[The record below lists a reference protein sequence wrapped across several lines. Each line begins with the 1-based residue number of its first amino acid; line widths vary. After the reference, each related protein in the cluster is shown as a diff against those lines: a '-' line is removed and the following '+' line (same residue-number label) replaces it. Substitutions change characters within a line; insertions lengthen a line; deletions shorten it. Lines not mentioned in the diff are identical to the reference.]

1 MTLSFSDTYRLN
13 NGIEMPRHGFGVY
26 KLTDEKRM
34 RTALETAADVGYRLF
49 DTASFYHNEK
59 QLGDFFQSSGLKRDD
74 FFVTTKMW
82 NTEQGYDETLRA
94 FEQSQKKL
102 QLDQIDLYLVHWPKR
117 DTFFETWRAV
127 EKLYDEGLV
136 RAIGVSNFEAHHL
149 DRLRTSANVLPVVDQ
164 VETHP
169 HFPNH
174 LLHRYLEE
182 LHVVHQAWSP
192 LGRGGVL
199 EESTLI
205 ELGKKHGKSPAQIVL
220 RWHLQNNISIIPKS
234 ETPSRIKENADIYD
248 FELTEADMR
257 QVDRLNTGERVSH
270 APDVMYVRSEI

>member
-13 NGIEMPRHGFGVY
+13 NGIEMPKHGFGVY

-34 RTALETAADVGYRLF
+34 RTALETAAEVGYRLF

-59 QLGDFFQSSGLKRDD
+59 QLGDFFQSSGLNRND

-82 NTEQGYDETLRA
+82 NNEQGYDETLRA

-102 QLDQIDLYLVHWPKR
+102 QLDQVDLYLVHWPKQ

-149 DRLRTSANVLPVVDQ
+149 DRLRKNANVLPVIDQ

-169 HFPNH
+169 YFPNH

-182 LHVVHQAWSP
+182 LHIVHQAWSP
-192 LGRGGVL
+192 LGRGSVL
-199 EESTLI
+199 KEPTLI
-205 ELGKKHGKSPAQIVL
+205 NLGQKHGKTPAQIVL
-220 RWHLQNNISIIPKS
+220 RWHLQNDISIIPKS
-234 ETPSRIKENADIYD
+234 ETPARIKENAAIYD
-248 FELTEADMR
+248 FALDDKDMH
-257 QVDRLNTGERVSH
+257 QLDRLNTGERVSH
-270 APDVMYVRSEI
+270 APDVMYIRSEV